1 MKTNVSINL
10 NDDERNH
17 LGNIFHNK
25 KSAKLITR
33 KELNNLVHLMIND
46 LRNQDIGNFKQVTT
60 NIAEEGF
67 NYRFNDVRVTAE
79 EWESGIHAWLEKR
92 ARRISV

>member
-1 MKTNVSINL
+1 MKTNIAIEL

-60 NIAEEGF
+60 NIA
-67 NYRFNDVRVTAE
+67 
-79 EWESGIHAWLEKR
+79 
-92 ARRISV
+92 

>member
-33 KELNNLVHLMIND
+33 KELNTLVQLMVNE
-46 LRNQDIGNFKQVTT
+46 LLNQDVGDFKEVTG
-60 NIAEEGF
+60 NIAEEG
-67 NYRFNDVRVTAE
+67 YKYYFNDVRVTAE